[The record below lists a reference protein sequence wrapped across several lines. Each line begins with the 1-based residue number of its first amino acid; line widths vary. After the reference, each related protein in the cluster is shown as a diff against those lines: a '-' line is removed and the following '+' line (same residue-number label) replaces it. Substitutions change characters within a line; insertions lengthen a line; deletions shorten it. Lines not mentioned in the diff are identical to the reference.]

1 MVTAECHAHIFM
13 DGVDYKKAAAAHE
26 NGPREDLIREHLAA
40 YQKAGISYVRDG
52 GDPYGAGVLARSL
65 APEYGITYRTPV
77 FAIHRA
83 GRYGK
88 IVGRAFSDGKEYCA
102 LVREVRRAGGD
113 FIKIMTTGILDFATK
128 GHVTSEPLSREE
140 VFAMTAA
147 AHDAGLSVMAH
158 VNGAQAVMDAAEA
171 GVDSVEHGNFQNEE
185 SICCMAEHA
194 TIWVPT
200 IVTVSNLLEN
210 GRYPAETLA
219 WIFETQK
226 KGLQLAFE
234 KDVVLAADILHHRLV
249 ELVASDLDGSGLD
262 HAAQGDDGDVGG
274 AAADVHHHV
283 AVGLGDVDARADGRR
298 YRLLNKIHLPGAGL
312 NTGIDD
318 GALLNL
324 RDTGGHA
331 DDDPGLEEGK
341 ARDLM
346 NKLLEHPLRH
356 IVVGDNALPQRPDGN
371 DVAGGTAQHSLRV
384 RAHLQQL
391 AGGLIHSHHRGLVE
405 HNALALYIY
414 QYGGGTQVD
423 TDIFCDPHRDTSC
436 SFRKCCTESIISGIS
451 VRNHTFSIIT
461 VHIPDC
467 KTGIMNFF
475 PFSPAASGRR

>member
-52 GDPYGAGVLARSL
+52 GDQYGAGVLARSL

-234 KDVVLAADILHHRLV
+234 KDVVLAAGSDAGAYGVLHGKGIREEESVMRKILGAENGQELEKRLAFG
-249 ELVASDLDGSGLD
+249 E
-262 HAAQGDDGDVGG
+262 
-274 AAADVHHHV
+274 
-283 AVGLGDVDARADGRR
+283 
-298 YRLLNKIHLPGAGL
+298 KK
-312 NTGIDD
+312 
-318 GALLNL
+318 L
-324 RDTGGHA
+324 R
-331 DDDPGLEEGK
+331 EK
-341 ARDLM
+341 
-346 NKLLEHPLRH
+346 
-356 IVVGDNALPQRPDGN
+356 
-371 DVAGGTAQHSLRV
+371 
-384 RAHLQQL
+384 
-391 AGGLIHSHHRGLVE
+391 
-405 HNALALYIY
+405 
-414 QYGGGTQVD
+414 
-423 TDIFCDPHRDTSC
+423 F
-436 SFRKCCTESIISGIS
+436 
-451 VRNHTFSIIT
+451 
-461 VHIPDC
+461 
-467 KTGIMNFF
+467 
-475 PFSPAASGRR
+475 

>member
-88 IVGRAFSDGKEYCA
+88 IVGRAFSDWKEYCT

-200 IVTVSNLLEN
+200 I
-210 GRYPAETLA
+210 
-219 WIFETQK
+219 ETQK

-234 KDVVLAADILHHRLV
+234 KDVVLAAGSDAGAYGVLHGKGIREEESVMRKILGAENGQELEKRLAFG
-249 ELVASDLDGSGLD
+249 E
-262 HAAQGDDGDVGG
+262 
-274 AAADVHHHV
+274 
-283 AVGLGDVDARADGRR
+283 
-298 YRLLNKIHLPGAGL
+298 KK
-312 NTGIDD
+312 
-318 GALLNL
+318 L
-324 RDTGGHA
+324 R
-331 DDDPGLEEGK
+331 EK
-341 ARDLM
+341 
-346 NKLLEHPLRH
+346 
-356 IVVGDNALPQRPDGN
+356 
-371 DVAGGTAQHSLRV
+371 
-384 RAHLQQL
+384 
-391 AGGLIHSHHRGLVE
+391 
-405 HNALALYIY
+405 
-414 QYGGGTQVD
+414 
-423 TDIFCDPHRDTSC
+423 F
-436 SFRKCCTESIISGIS
+436 
-451 VRNHTFSIIT
+451 
-461 VHIPDC
+461 
-467 KTGIMNFF
+467 
-475 PFSPAASGRR
+475 